1 MRTAPTPFSKF
12 PLLNPSAFSATFTGT
27 HCAHYTPMRTLASF
41 FPSLSLISNSSYT
54 QKATLIKHFTH
65 SVNSLSLTLSA
76 FSMVNRAVVLV
87 FLACCYFVVVINGSG
102 GALTLSSSKLI
113 HRYSEEA
120 KALWVSRSGNVD
132 VKWPKKNSLE
142 YLELLVRN
150 DLMKKK
156 KRKRQNIKLVNH
168 YDLLFPSHGS
178 QTLFFGN
185 DLAW

>member
-1 MRTAPTPFSKF
+1 MA
-12 PLLNPSAFSATFTGT
+12 
-27 HCAHYTPMRTLASF
+27 
-41 FPSLSLISNSSYT
+41 
-54 QKATLIKHFTH
+54 
-65 SVNSLSLTLSA
+65 
-76 FSMVNRAVVLV
+76 NRAVLLV
-87 FLACCYFVVVINGSG
+87 FLVVASYFVVVMNGSG

-120 KALWVSRSGNVD
+120 KELWVSRSGNVD
-132 VKWPKKNSLE
+132 VKWPKKNSVE

-156 KRKRQNIKLVNH
+156 TRQNVKLVNH

>member
-1 MRTAPTPFSKF
+1 
-12 PLLNPSAFSATFTGT
+12 
-27 HCAHYTPMRTLASF
+27 
-41 FPSLSLISNSSYT
+41 
-54 QKATLIKHFTH
+54 
-65 SVNSLSLTLSA
+65 
-76 FSMVNRAVVLV
+76 MVNRAVLLV
-87 FLACCYFVVVINGSG
+87 FLVVAGYFVVVMNGSG

-113 HRYSEEA
+113 HRYSDEA
-120 KALWVSRSGNVD
+120 KALWVSRNGNVD

-156 KRKRQNIKLVNH
+156 KRRQNMKLVNH
-168 YDLLFPSHGS
+168 YDLLFPSRGS